1 MGLINS
7 PMLNKFLGH
16 FSEDIGVDLGTA
28 NTLLYVKGKGIVM
41 NEPSIVAL
49 NNRTKQIIA
58 VGHTARDMLGKT
70 PPHITTTR
78 PLTKGVISDFEIAE
92 KMMKYFI
99 DKIHEDAFTIIPRPR
114 VIIGVP
120 LEITEVEQKA
130 VEDAAIGAGAR
141 KVFLIEEPMAAAI
154 GARLPVTESV
164 GNMIVDIG
172 GGTTEIAV
180 IALSGVVTWKS
191 LSVAGDEM
199 TKQITNYAREV
210 FNLLIGERVAE
221 DVKHRIGSASELNE
235 SLQMEMR
242 GRDLLTGL
250 PRQVTVRDEEIR
262 EALQKSVRTI
272 IDNIKA
278 TLEVTPPELVADIYE
293 RGIVLSG
300 GGALLKGLDV
310 SIAKAT
316 EIPVTIATD
325 PLAAVAR
332 GTGALLEE
340 EELLRDIALPS
351 TSDEHI
357 V

>member
-1 MGLINS
+1 
-7 PMLNKFLGH
+7 MLNRFLGH

-49 NNRTKQIIA
+49 NTRTNQIIA
-58 VGHTARDMLGKT
+58 VGGTARDMLGKT
-70 PPHITTTR
+70 PPHIKTTR

-114 VIIGVP
+114 VVIGVP
-120 LEITEVEQKA
+120 LDITEVEQKA

-141 KVFLIEEPMAAAI
+141 NVFLIEEPMAAAI

-164 GNMIVDIG
+164 GSMIVDIG

-191 LSVAGDEM
+191 LNIAGDEM
-199 TKQITNYAREV
+199 TKQITNFARES
-210 FNLLIGERVAE
+210 FNLLIGERVADE
-221 DVKHRIGSASELNE
+221 VKHRIGSASELAE
-235 SLQMEMR
+235 PLQMEMR
-242 GRDLLTGL
+242 GRDLLSGL
-250 PRQVTVRDEEIR
+250 PRQVTVRDDEIR
-262 EALQKSVRTI
+262 DALQKSVRTI
-272 IDNIKA
+272 IENIKA

-293 RGIVLSG
+293 RGIILSG
-300 GGALLKGLDV
+300 GGALLKGIDV
-310 SIAKAT
+310 AIAKAT
-316 EIPVTIATD
+316 EIPVAVATD
-325 PLAAVAR
+325 PLACVAR

-340 EELLRDIALPS
+340 TELLQEIALPS
-351 TSDEHI
+351 TSDDAI
-357 V
+357 I